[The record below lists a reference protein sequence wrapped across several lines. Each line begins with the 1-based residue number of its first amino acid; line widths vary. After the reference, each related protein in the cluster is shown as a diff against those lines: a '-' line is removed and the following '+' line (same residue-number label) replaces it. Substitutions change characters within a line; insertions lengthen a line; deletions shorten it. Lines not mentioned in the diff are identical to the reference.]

1 MHWCVFLEVCI
12 EFFLLMMLIL
22 FEDQDRTSAY
32 ETSSKAQSPSTTTN
46 PPTKSWD
53 YGAPAG
59 QPEQTDNRI
68 NTATLVSSHFLYI
81 VLPVCFVIRYL

>member
-1 MHWCVFLEVCI
+1 MTFLV
-12 EFFLLMMLIL
+12 MMSVL

-46 PPTKSWD
+46 PPTKPWD

-59 QPEQTDNRI
+59 QPSVPEQTDNRI
-68 NTATLVSSHFLYI
+68 NAATLAMSHLLYI